1 MSFGMRIEQRVADRR
16 VRSTGSSSRPL
27 TAIAIAFAI
36 FCIFDYS
43 PYGQG
48 YVAAFLG
55 DAQRWFQAYMRS
67 FHLKM

>member
-16 VRSTGSSSRPL
+16 VRYSGNSTRPL
-27 TAIAIAFAI
+27 TALAIAFAI
-36 FCIFDYS
+36 FCIYDYS
-43 PYGQG
+43 PYGYG